1 MSLLCTEVSAGACP
15 CSKQPAAGRIQ
26 GYLHSLSYY
35 SWLNPIPF
43 TNQLFFETGSHTV
56 QAGLEPHCWPL
67 KLRMALNYI
76 LFLLLPPTHL
86 YRITLSASG
95 AGGGEGGGGRI
106 AHG

>member
-67 KLRMALNYI
+67 KLRMALNCV
-76 LFLLLPPTHL
+76 LS
-86 YRITLSASG
+86 SASPLTSTESLSQPLG
-95 AGGGEGGGGRI
+95 RVGGGKI